1 MILSSLFSKSINLKS
16 KSLTFYVIT
25 GIIILILMMVLA
37 LNTGVYDFGKSSAY
51 EVFWKFATGDS
62 SLSLSEKYI
71 IWEVRASRIV
81 MTVLIGSMLAVS
93 GTTLQGM
100 FKNPLATGESI
111 GLTSGATLLAAIA
124 IVLGHTFEE
133 YLPEIVRNSLVGVSA
148 FIGALLSM
156 IIVYR
161 ISTSNGKTN
170 VVMMLLSGV
179 AITSIGFSITGFLIY
194 ISKDEQLRDLTF
206 WNLGSLAAATWTK
219 NIILSVVLLL
229 SYLIILPKGKA
240 LNAMMLGEKDAEHL
254 GINVETLKKQIVVI
268 TALMVGTC
276 VAFSGTIGF
285 VGLIVPYILRLLFRS
300 DYHFI
305 LPLSAICG
313 SILLLIADTL
323 SRTIVASSE
332 LPIGILT
339 SLIGGPVF
347 IAILIK
353 FKNTLR

>member
-1 MILSSLFSKSINLKS
+1 MKKTNHDLKS
-16 KSLTFYVIT
+16 ESLTFYAIT
-25 GIIILILMMVLA
+25 GIIILILMMILA

-51 EVFWKFATGDS
+51 EVFWKFVTGDS

-323 SRTIVASSE
+323 SRTIVAPSE